1 MIMSNAIYY
10 SHVPDALLYASLF
23 AFEYALVFNYFL
35 ILNVRFFAF
44 FMLYCFKNFVS
55 KENIFFLL
63 LFFQLSNSIII
74 FENWFALVCRRQT
87 C

>member
-23 AFEYALVFNYFL
+23 AFEYVLVFNYFL

-55 KENIFFLL
+55 
-63 LFFQLSNSIII
+63 
-74 FENWFALVCRRQT
+74 
-87 C
+87 